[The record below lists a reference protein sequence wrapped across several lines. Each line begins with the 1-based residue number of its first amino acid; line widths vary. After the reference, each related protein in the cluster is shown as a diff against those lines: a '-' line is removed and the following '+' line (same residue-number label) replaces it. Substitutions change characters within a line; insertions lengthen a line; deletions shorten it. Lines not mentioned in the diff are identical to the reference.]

1 MSLIFIVSALLRL
14 FLVTLNQPARV
25 LGFFLSGAISDKIGR
40 KRSLIV
46 VSVFQIISSLTMYF
60 VNSYTTLMV
69 NLCVSG
75 IAMSMVMIPSYA
87 LLSEICL
94 IRFRSSL
101 ASLNTSNANLGWLG
115 GLCLGLIIPVQ
126 YYTSILCF
134 PSVIFLLLCWKMPE
148 SPMYELFCYQSL
160 LSYSGSVQVVD
171 EGGKR
176 EGGKTDFAVAQRK

>member
-1 MSLIFIVSALLRL
+1 MSLICIVSALLRP

-25 LGFFLSGAISDKIGR
+25 LGLFLSGAISDKIGR

-46 VSVFQIISSLTMYF
+46 VSVFQITSSLTMYF

-101 ASLNTSNANLGWLG
+101 ASLNTSNANLGWLA

-148 SPMYELFCYQSL
+148 SPM
-160 LSYSGSVQVVD
+160 
-171 EGGKR
+171 
-176 EGGKTDFAVAQRK
+176 